1 MLEGHVVRAFLSVDL
16 QQSRW
21 FQLHEFLHGLSAPA
35 FLFGAGLTFV
45 ISTRNRWEEYHHW
58 GAPLARRVR
67 RLVVV
72 LLLGLA
78 LHLPFYSIRKI
89 ILDAT
94 TSDYLV
100 LFQSDVLACIGIGLL
115 ALHGILFFFKS
126 EPKFYALVLA
136 AVIGVCLLTPIVWE
150 QDVYGGLSVPI
161 AQLLNGN
168 SGSFFPLFP
177 YVGFLFAGVLVS
189 WEYLVAVRHARQ
201 SRFMLQL
208 ALAGA
213 ACIAGGI
220 IFDAI
225 PVRLYR
231 DYDFWITSPNYFLI
245 RVGMLM
251 LLASAMWYVSRFTEG
266 APAYLTVLGRESLAV
281 YVAHLLV
288 LYGSA
293 MNPELNLQ
301 VQLGLGKTLGES
313 ILIAIGLSAAMF
325 VFAQAWHTMKR
336 DHANTLRIIQL
347 AGSAVFVYFLF
358 TRDF

>member
-1 MLEGHVVRAFLSVDL
+1 
-16 QQSRW
+16 
-21 FQLHEFLHGLSAPA
+21 
-35 FLFGAGLTFV
+35 
-45 ISTRNRWEEYHHW
+45 
-58 GAPLARRVR
+58 VR

-78 LHLPFYSIRKI
+78 IHLPFYSIRKI

-94 TSDYLV
+94 TADYLV

-115 ALHGILFFFKS
+115 SLHGIVFFFKK

-136 AVIGVCLLTPIVWE
+136 AVIGVCLLTPIAW
-150 QDVYGGLSVPI
+150 QHDVYGALPVPL

-168 SGSFFPLFP
+168 NGSFFPLFP

-201 SRFMLQL
+201 SRFMLHL
-208 ALAGA
+208 ALIGA
-213 ACIAGGI
+213 ACIIGGTV
-220 IFDAI
+220 FDAI
-225 PVRLYR
+225 PVQVYR
-231 DYDFWITSPNYFLI
+231 DYNFWVTSPNYFLI

-251 LLASAMWYVSRFTEG
+251 VLASAMWYVSQFTEN
-266 APAYLTVLGRESLAV
+266 APAYLTVMGRESLAV

-293 MNPELNLQ
+293 MNPMMNLQ
-301 VQLGLGKTLGES
+301 VQLGAGKTLGES
-313 ILIAIGLSAAMF
+313 ILIAAGLTAAMF
-325 VFAQAWHTMKR
+325 AFAQSWHTLKR
-336 DHANTLRIIQL
+336 DHATTLRIIQL
-347 AGSAVFVYFLF
+347 AASGVFVYFLF